1 MRKKFI
7 QRAAGVL
14 SVGAVAL
21 AMGAAGAAPTPATA
35 TSTTGAASASGLT
48 AKQNKAKKKPLKK
61 CYKVKNKAKRKKCVK
76 KVNKKY
82 KKISKSQVKPKVAIK
97 VGVNDDYFSPSGTT
111 MKKGQAIKWV
121 WNNANRN
128 AHNVSLV
135 SGPAGL
141 TKQEKYDLTTP
152 NSPAVGYTFGPKVLN
167 KTGTYNFVCSLHST
181 VMYMSVKVTK

>member
-14 SVGAVAL
+14 SVGAIAL

-35 TSTTGAASASGLT
+35 TSETGAASASGLT
-48 AKQNKAKKKPLKK
+48 AKQKKAKKKALKK
-61 CYKVKNKAKRKKCVK
+61 CYKIKNKAKRKKCIK
-76 KVNKKY
+76 NVNKRFKP
-82 KKISKSQVKPKVAIK
+82 KPKPKVAIN

-141 TKQEKYDLTTP
+141 TAKEKYELTTP

-181 VMYMSVKVTK
+181 VMVMSVKVTN